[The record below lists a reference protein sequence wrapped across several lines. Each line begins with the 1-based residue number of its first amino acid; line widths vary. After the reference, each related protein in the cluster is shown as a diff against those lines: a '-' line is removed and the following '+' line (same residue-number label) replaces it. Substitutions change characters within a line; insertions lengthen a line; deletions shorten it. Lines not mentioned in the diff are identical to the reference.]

1 MFNKLLGTLVTAS
14 LLFGNAPM
22 TALVV
27 SGSSQEQPAEL
38 VEETGTTD
46 TSASTSET
54 DTTSQ
59 PTVTESSD
67 SVTSSSES
75 ISSETETTSASSLED
90 SSETS
95 EPSETSE
102 GSTTTDTATTST
114 TESSDMTTNESE
126 EPKSERVLELE
137 KTKAAEVE
145 VSKWD
150 EFKAALT
157 NESVTSVKVMA
168 DLSADS
174 AGPTVKRAVA
184 VDFAGHTLD
193 IKSRYLTITDPG
205 QVTLNNLKF
214 TGASGGNLAE
224 GTGTLIFTGTITS
237 LDGNQ
242 AGIINAN
249 AGTVI
254 FDGVDMTYD
263 RASRTTAAI
272 TTKNV
277 TVKNGSQIV
286 SNAIKFYLN
295 DNSAS
300 DGAQIIIEGN
310 SYVETNSNKDSNSGQ
325 VWEMKRT
332 SDFWVKG
339 HSTLIM
345 NGNISDTGD
354 DGGLFIINGEKTTL
368 NVLEGSHLES
378 HSKNSPA
385 VLLQS
390 KGGSFNVDNE
400 STLKLQSDGQGNTLG
415 ATLRFRLQ
423 GDMTFNINNQS
434 KIEIEKTAK
443 NAPAIRM
450 YGNNN
455 KINVSN
461 GSDFIV
467 KNKGDGTPRDPGADG
482 RNQGIQYTAGSGSQ
496 FNLTGEDSSVEII
509 AENGAAID
517 AGNNDMQINA
527 AEGTYFTTRGQ
538 TGGAARGI
546 FNAGKL
552 DFVMNKVKY
561 FDFRNNRPGG
571 GYIMESSNAAS
582 FSSTGSDVSFWE
594 KGSDLDGDPLHQWYQ
609 LDFALEGTN
618 FTKLTSTTNTEMQSE
633 FGSLT
638 NYSRMSA
645 NNQSAHLDELR
656 VPTNADKFIYAHAS
670 IPEAKGEI
678 RDAFTGEVMVK
689 IGLYDET
696 GKEVAILEGESI
708 GESLAVYNDE
718 GREGLFKIDAP
729 NKEFLKTGY
738 TLKVLEAWRGNNGS
752 AWIHQSKPEE
762 ITPDKP
768 KVYDVTPA
776 DPVKI
781 TGDKDTIAPSEQ
793 ELSGTGEVGDSVTL
807 TLNGTATGATTTV
820 DAKGDFTIALPSG
833 MKKDD
838 VIQVFLRDHAGLAE
852 VVKPPV
858 TNDAEGNIEPAEA
871 MHYHDADFAAA
882 TKLQVVGSLTLES
895 VPDLVDF
902 GTQKIMNKTQTYYPK
917 VSGQLVVSD
926 TRGSEK
932 APWQLTL
939 KEEIGLHSATNDL
952 SGLMSYK
959 NKNGDV
965 VTIGKEAQ
973 VVESRELAEDGS
985 ETISQDWGEE
995 HGLSLTVPVG
1005 KQLLGE
1011 YKGTLSWTLQDVPG
1025 NE

>member
-14 LLFGNAPM
+14 LLFGNTPV

-27 SGSSQEQPAEL
+27 QDSSQEQPNEL
-38 VEETGTTD
+38 VEGATD
-46 TSASTSET
+46 TGESTDSTSQPAAIGSTSEL
-54 DTTSQ
+54 DI
-59 PTVTESSD
+59 
-67 SVTSSSES
+67 SSSTS
-75 ISSETETTSASSLED
+75 FNQWGSSETTVSS
-90 SSETS
+90 
-95 EPSETSE
+95 
-102 GSTTTDTATTST
+102 GSTTEESSSIT
-114 TESSDMTTNESE
+114 TETNSSEPEES
-126 EPKSERVLELE
+126 KSDRVSEIER
-137 KTKAAEVE
+137 TRAANIE
-145 VSKWD
+145 VSQWD
-150 EFKAALT
+150 EFKAALN
-157 NESVTSVKVMA
+157 NESITFVKVTA
-168 DLSADS
+168 DLSANS
-174 AGPTVKRAVA
+174 AGPTVKRAVE

-193 IKSRYLTITDPG
+193 IQARYLTITDPG
-205 QVTLNNLKF
+205 QVTLKDVKF
-214 TGASGGNLAE
+214 TGSPGGNLAT
-224 GTGTLIFTGTITS
+224 GTGTLIFTGTVAS
-237 LDGNQ
+237 LEENQ
-242 AGIINAN
+242 AGIIDAN

-254 FDGVDMTYD
+254 FDGVEMTYD
-263 RASRTTAAI
+263 RGSRTTAAI

-277 TVKNGSQIV
+277 TIKNSSHIV

-295 DNSAS
+295 DNAAS
-300 DGAQIIIEGN
+300 DGAQIVIEGN
-310 SYVETNSNKDSNSGQ
+310 SYVETNSNKNSSSGQ

-339 HSTLIM
+339 NSTLVM
-345 NGNISDTGD
+345 NGNISHTGD

-368 NVLEGSHLES
+368 NVLEGSHFES
-378 HSKNSPA
+378 QSKNSPA

-390 KGGSFNVDNE
+390 KGGSFNVDDE

-423 GDMTFNINNQS
+423 GDMTFNVNNRS

-496 FNLTGEDSSVEII
+496 FNLTGEDSSVEIV

-527 AEGTYFTTRGQ
+527 GEGTYFTTRGQ
-538 TGGAARGI
+538 TAGAARGI

-552 DFVMNKVKY
+552 NFVMNKVKY
-561 FDFRNNRPGG
+561 FDFRNNRPNG
-571 GYIMESSNAAS
+571 GYIMESS
-582 FSSTGSDVSFWE
+582 STATFLSTASDVSFW
-594 KGSDLDGDPLHQWYQ
+594 KNGSDLDGDPLHQWYQ

-618 FTKLTSTTNTEMQSE
+618 FNKLTSTTNTEMNSQ
-633 FGSLT
+633 FKTLT
-638 NYSRMSA
+638 DYSRMSA
-645 NNQSAHLDELR
+645 NNQSAQLDEVR
-656 VPTNADKFIYAHAS
+656 VPTNTDKFVYAHALV
-670 IPEAKGEI
+670 PEAKGEI

-696 GKEVAILEGESI
+696 GKEVAILKGESI
-708 GESLAVYNDE
+708 GDPLAVYGDDE
-718 GREGLFKIDAP
+718 RKGLFKIDAP

-738 TLKVLEAWRGNNGS
+738 TLKVLEAWRGRNDSN
-752 AWIHQSKPEE
+752 WFHQSTPEE
-762 ITPDKP
+762 LTKATP
-768 KVYDVTPA
+768 KVYDVTPP
-776 DPVKI
+776 DPAKI
-781 TGDKDTIAPSEQ
+781 TGDKETIAPSTQ
-793 ELSGTGEVGDSVTL
+793 EISGIGEVGASVSL
-807 TLNGTATGATTTV
+807 TLNGMKTEATTTV
-820 DAKGDFTIALPSG
+820 DNEGKFTIDLPSG

-858 TNDAEGNIEPAEA
+858 TNNIEGNIEPAEA
-871 MHYHDADFAAA
+871 MQYHDADFAAA

-902 GTQKIMNKTQTYYPK
+902 GTQKITNQTQIYYPK
-917 VSGQLVVSD
+917 VTGQLIVSD
-926 TRGSEK
+926 TRGVDK
-932 APWQLTL
+932 AHWQLTL

-952 SGLMSYK
+952 SGLMSYT
-959 NKNGDV
+959 NKNGTIV
-965 VTIGKEAQ
+965 KIGKEAQ
-973 VVESRELAEDGS
+973 VVESEQMVEDGS
-985 ETISQDWGEE
+985 ETISQTWDDK
-995 HGLSLTVPVG
+995 HGLSLAVPVG

-1011 YKGTLSWTLQDVPG
+1011 YNGTLSWTLQDVPG